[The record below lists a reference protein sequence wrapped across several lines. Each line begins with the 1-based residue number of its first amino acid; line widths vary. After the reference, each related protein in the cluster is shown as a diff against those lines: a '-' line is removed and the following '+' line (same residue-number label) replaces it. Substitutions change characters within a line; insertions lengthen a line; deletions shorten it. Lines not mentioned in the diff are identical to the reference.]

1 MTFTVFG
8 QGVRLDGG
16 WWVGGWVVVFAE
28 TKDQQG
34 LINKQELFR
43 INIQLFGLFETLSLL
58 LCIYL
63 VSFQICNLVTGVCYW
78 LIGLL
83 EFALVLFCVIL
94 TTFQDLLRVTYLIS
108 NQF

>member
-1 MTFTVFG
+1 MA
-8 QGVRLDGG
+8 
-16 WWVGGWVVVFAE
+16 GWVVFDE

-43 INIQLFGLFETLSLL
+43 INIQLFGLFETLNLL

-63 VSFQICNLVTGVCYW
+63 VSFKICNLVTGVYYW

-83 EFALVLFCVIL
+83 EFALVLFLCYI
-94 TTFQDLLRVTYLIS
+94 DYIS
-108 NQF
+108 GFT